1 MAAQVVVE
9 IMVLMVAILCFQP
22 LPLLVVVMALL
33 ILEVAHQAEA
43 VVVGRQVAQEEREI
57 LRQLPRHK
65 AIPEE
70 MVAQLVAVMAPVA
83 VAVLVLLALMEQ
95 ALLVEMVEMVQHQ
108 LFQVCQ

>member
-1 MAAQVVVE
+1 MVVQVVVE
-9 IMVLMVAILCFQP
+9 TMVLMVAILCFQP
-22 LPLLVVVMALL
+22 LLLLVVVMALL
-33 ILEVAHQAEA
+33 ILEVEHQVEA
-43 VVVGRQVAQEEREI
+43 AVVGRQVVQEEQEI
-57 LRQLPRHK
+57 LHQLPHHK